1 MTRRSLAF
9 AVAALAA
16 FVALATPARAAPLA
30 VGRGARETSARE
42 TRATRAS
49 DVLPRSSP
57 SSAASRDAASATTTT
72 TATTTTARESERVP
86 ALAPEL
92 VVDGGELTLCGGAPL
107 PESLPLGRAT
117 CVEQK
122 LVGLTAADARAR
134 ALEAVGVNVTFD
146 GVAIDKTL
154 VSDPALVL
162 TPSATMAANAR
173 GLFDWLS
180 GGGCG
185 GANADD
191 AAAAAAAAAE
201 ALAAET
207 ETTTPVVRFNVTL
220 TGIPPGTSGE
230 IVARVAVMS
239 VPPEE
244 GDPRWY
250 YEIVWY
256 ELSATVPTF
265 YAGAE
270 YVTIREGLALD
281 LTEAEIEQNIDDLT
295 QGEAIFFPCTNFI
308 GAVFC
313 EENGVS
319 F

>member
-1 MTRRSLAF
+1 
-9 AVAALAA
+9 
-16 FVALATPARAAPLA
+16 
-30 VGRGARETSARE
+30 
-42 TRATRAS
+42 
-49 DVLPRSSP
+49 
-57 SSAASRDAASATTTT
+57 
-72 TATTTTARESERVP
+72 
-86 ALAPEL
+86 
-92 VVDGGELTLCGGAPL
+92 
-107 PESLPLGRAT
+107 
-117 CVEQK
+117 
-122 LVGLTAADARAR
+122 
-134 ALEAVGVNVTFD
+134 
-146 GVAIDKTL
+146 
-154 VSDPALVL
+154 
-162 TPSATMAANAR
+162 MAANAR

-180 GGGCG
+180 GGGGG